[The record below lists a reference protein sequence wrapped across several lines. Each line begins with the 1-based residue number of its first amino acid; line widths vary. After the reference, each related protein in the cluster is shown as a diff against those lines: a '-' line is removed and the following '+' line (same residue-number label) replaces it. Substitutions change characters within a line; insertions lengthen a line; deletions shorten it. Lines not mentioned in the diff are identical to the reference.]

1 MLLRSLRNEGGLKG
15 VCLEKYNIYFP
26 THSLFGA
33 RFFQKQENDG
43 VVVSLDSTVVSEGVV
58 VAQVSSTSSVSQ
70 LLSITSGDEL
80 AGSTLTIPPGSLA
93 IDMNI
98 VMEPGTSMLTDTF
111 LNEIDLSEAGDVSS
125 GSEALLI
132 EPDKPVDPV
141 GSLAISIPLSA
152 SPLAVFSY
160 SNYSVVY
167 TAFDY
172 KNNRKIAGVMPYDQI
187 KIEGNLARFNV
198 NYFGMYQVIKTEA
211 KITKKSVLKLNQSL
225 IPSVMSNVW
234 SKQAWRRQVYTTSP
248 IVRLLL

>member
-1 MLLRSLRNEGGLKG
+1 
-15 VCLEKYNIYFP
+15 
-26 THSLFGA
+26 
-33 RFFQKQENDG
+33 
-43 VVVSLDSTVVSEGVV
+43 
-58 VAQVSSTSSVSQ
+58 
-70 LLSITSGDEL
+70 
-80 AGSTLTIPPGSLA
+80 
-93 IDMNI
+93 MNI
-98 VMEPGTSMLTDTF
+98 VMEPGASMLTDTF

-141 GSLAISIPLSA
+141 GSLAVSIPLSA

-187 KIEGNLARFNV
+187 KIEGKLARFNV

-211 KITKKSVLKLNQSL
+211 KITKEVSSETKSELNSKRDVKRMEQISL
-225 IPSVMSNVW
+225 APASLYYKSDSALVVMNFQRSQIRV
-234 SKQAWRRQVYTTSP
+234 
-248 IVRLLL
+248 